1 MMASVSSP
9 LCLVLNDVQNKPAL
23 WAAFLLLSGHLCRMW
38 AELWQLQWLDNSSFR
53 AACIAQTMMG
63 LFLVLPQIAAVLV
76 WGFKTFMYF
85 WVREGMKKNGAIYDL
100 ENEPYFI
107 TLDVWLWATL
117 LTFLSLN
124 LFICKMR
131 RLMCMNFKVPSMY
144 EIPCSISGAL
154 KCLTQ
159 IVFNSFFLFLQV
171 GNPREELYSFYFMF
185 KKWVNSIPPC
195 LICPVLNSLCSLQ
208 NPFLPSIPHVG

>member
-23 WAAFLLLSGHLCRMW
+23 WAAFLLLSGRLCRMW

-85 WVREGMKKNGAIYDL
+85 RVREGMEKNWAIYDL

-124 LFICKMR
+124 LSVKWGDWCTWILRSLPYMKFHV
-131 RLMCMNFKVPSMY
+131 LYLGPS
-144 EIPCSISGAL
+144 SAWL
-154 KCLTQ
+154 KLSL
-159 IVFNSFFLFLQV
+159 IAFSFF
-171 GNPREELYSFYFMF
+171 F
-185 KKWVNSIPPC
+185 K
-195 LICPVLNSLCSLQ
+195 
-208 NPFLPSIPHVG
+208 